1 MSKQFWLSQRAS
13 QQAIEP
19 AETETS
25 AEPLVSAT
33 RQPYDKVKTA
43 TYITTSVLELSAVIV
58 GAGYVFG
65 WWS

>member
-1 MSKQFWLSQRAS
+1 MSGSV
-13 QQAIEP
+13 EYP
-19 AETETS
+19 
-25 AEPLVSAT
+25 SAT
-33 RQPYDKVKTA
+33 KPPYDKVKTA